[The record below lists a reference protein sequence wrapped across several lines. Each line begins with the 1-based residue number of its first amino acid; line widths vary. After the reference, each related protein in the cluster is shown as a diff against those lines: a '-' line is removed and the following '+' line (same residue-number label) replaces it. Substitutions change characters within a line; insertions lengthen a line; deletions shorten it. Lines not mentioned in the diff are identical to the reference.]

1 MQLLEGNNVN
11 QNHGILE
18 RKRIIDLTSCSTFKM
33 SLPFNG
39 ARSRSKGVI
48 SAIAKQL
55 RTLSLKPVKSIYI
68 KFDPFHE
75 NALQIRNFFF
85 QITTP
90 KIIATNAHCI
100 VKPQIVSDQS
110 EPTVTMKLISGDSV
124 ILKSAHLSCLNM
136 LELYNKHITPLVDTK
151 STNES
156 EEAVT
161 DKKKKKKKGRVKIKR
176 FSKHRGVFL

>member
-18 RKRIIDLTSCSTFKM
+18 RKRIELSSCSTFKM
-33 SLPFNG
+33 SLPFSG
-39 ARSRSKGVI
+39 AHTRSKGVI

-55 RTLSLKPVKSIYI
+55 RTLSLKPVKSIQI

-75 NALQIRNFFF
+75 NALQTRNFFF

-110 EPTVTMKLISGDSV
+110 EPTVTMKLISGDNV
-124 ILKSAHLSCLNM
+124 IFKGAHLSCLNM

-156 EEAVT
+156 DEAVIE
-161 DKKKKKKKGRVKIKR
+161 KKKKRGRVKIKQY
-176 FSKHRGVFL
+176 SKHRGVFL